1 MQQHLKQML
10 GLALGFALLVACALK
25 VARRELVKGQ
35 GVGCAGDRRLGLSQ
49 GLASCAGCRAV
60 SAGVKMFITSPSP
73 EKLEAPPESV
83 AELAAWALCTFS
95 FCPSVATV

>member
-1 MQQHLKQML
+1 ML
-10 GLALGFALLVACALK
+10 RLPLRFALLDAQPPA
-25 VARRELVKGQ
+25 VARRQLVEGQ
-35 GVGCAGDRRLGLSQ
+35 GVGCVGDRRLGLTQ
-49 GLASCAGCRAV
+49 GLASCAGRRAV

-73 EKLEAPPESV
+73 EKLEVPPESV